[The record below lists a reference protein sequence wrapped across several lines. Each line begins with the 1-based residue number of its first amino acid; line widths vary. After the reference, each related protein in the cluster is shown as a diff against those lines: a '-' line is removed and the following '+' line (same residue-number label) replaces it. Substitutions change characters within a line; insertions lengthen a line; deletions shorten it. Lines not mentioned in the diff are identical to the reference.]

1 MKNKKLDKELK
12 KELRQCKRI
21 KRRCARM
28 YPDWRDDEFN
38 MGANKFIWGVAHN
51 GAPASFSTIN
61 DIMVYYNRDYK
72 IYFMDI
78 DSQLLARDAM
88 DRLTELKSEFENFA
102 SNFHQEEVI
111 FYRKRH
117 CICGASIME
126 LLIHF
131 SYWYIAHTQGLL
143 N

>member
-12 KELRQCKRI
+12 RELRQCRKI
-21 KRRCARM
+21 KKRCARK

-51 GAPASFSTIN
+51 GAPPSFLTLN
-61 DIMVYYNRDYK
+61 DIMIYYNRDYK
-72 IYFMDI
+72 LYFMDI
-78 DSQLLARDAM
+78 DSQLLARDAK
-88 DRLTELKSEFENFA
+88 DRLAELKSEFENFA

-111 FYRKRH
+111 FPRERY
-117 CICGASIME
+117 CLCSASIME
-126 LLIHF
+126 LWIHF
-131 SYWYIAHTQGLL
+131 TYWYMTHIQGLS